1 MVEPAQGAAEAQSH
15 RALVDLDTDDGFKH
29 APKRGF
35 GRGESGSTL
44 QQTAFCRGS
53 VVPGMTQ
60 GLQPFGNH
68 VTFRGTRPHHLTTQG
83 EEENFLRA

>member
-1 MVEPAQGAAEAQSH
+1 MVSSMLQREGLGGGSQGPHS
-15 RALVDLDTDDGFKH
+15 
-29 APKRGF
+29 
-35 GRGESGSTL
+35 

-60 GLQPFGNH
+60 GLQLFGNH